1 MRVGGSNCSSLA
13 GIKTGKPS
21 TIAVCYTA
29 LVILW
34 LLPVRGGCVTSNYTA
49 VGVTTLI
56 WDMWSRLFEIFI
68 QTLLDAL
75 FGGKV
80 GISKPSPYGPTVA
93 FLRDPRLP
101 RTGMNRKTA
110 VVAWADAGLA

>member
-1 MRVGGSNCSSLA
+1 M
-13 GIKTGKPS
+13 
-21 TIAVCYTA
+21 
-29 LVILW
+29 ILW

-56 WDMWSRLFEIFI
+56 WDMWSMFFEIFSW
-68 QTLLDAL
+68 TH
-75 FGGKV
+75 FMKGKLA
-80 GISKPSPYGPTVA
+80 SPNYGPTVA